1 MTDTKEAVAK
11 APEEDKIIK
20 TKDYDKDYA
29 SLREKMI
36 RINSNQ
42 EESEDRSAESR
53 QEKLSLYGKG

>member
-20 TKDYDKDYA
+20 TKDYDKDYDKDYA

-42 EESEDRSAESR
+42 KESEDRNAESR
-53 QEKLSLYGKG
+53 

>member
-11 APEEDKIIK
+11 APEEDKTIK

-53 QEKLSLYGKG
+53 